1 MMKDKDENLKLSAQS
16 DVLIVIPVKNEE
28 KYIKNCLDA
37 ARNQNYNAG
46 SISIVLIDNG
56 STDNTI
62 KYVQDYSDVELVYK
76 LDGTIGSLRNFGA
89 FSSES
94 KYIAF
99 LDGDTVPPVNWL
111 SVGMDLLQQYSAS
124 CVGFAASVPDDCNT
138 WVTKTW
144 HAMSSGAKYKGTC
157 RVEWLS
163 SFNLIVDRAYFKRV
177 GGFDETLETCEDADF
192 GKKLSKIS
200 NVVYSDKISVR
211 HLGVVKTVKEFFF
224 KELWRGKSNWQH
236 YKKNIGNKK
245 SMLNIF
251 MPFLYLCSFVA
262 LLMSLMVDSFL
273 IWFFLLIV
281 IVIPIGFVFYKTSFS
296 CRYSRL
302 PMMSFLA
309 VVYLVA
315 RGVAVLKP

>member
-1 MMKDKDENLKLSAQS
+1 MKDKDVNLKLSAQS

-46 SISIVLIDNG
+46 AISIVVVDNG

-62 KYVQDYSDVELVYK
+62 KYVQCYSDVELLYK

-89 FSSES
+89 FASES

-111 SVGMDLLQQYSAS
+111 FVGIDLLQQHSAS
-124 CVGFAASVPDDCNT
+124 CVGFAASAPDDSDT

-144 HAMSSGAKYKGTC
+144 HAMNSGAKYKGTC

-163 SFNLIVDRAYFKRV
+163 SFNLIVDREYFKRV
-177 GGFDETLETCEDADF
+177 GSFDENLETCEDADF

-200 NVVYSDKISVR
+200 NVVYSDKISVK
-211 HLGVVKTVKEFFF
+211 HLGVVKTVKEFFL
-224 KELWRGKSNWQH
+224 KELWRGKSNLRY
-236 YKKNIGNKK
+236 YKKNISDKK
-245 SMLNIF
+245 SILNIF
-251 MPFLYLCSFVA
+251 IPFLYLCSFIT
-262 LLMSLMVDSFL
+262 LLMTLIVDSFL

-281 IVIPIGFVFYKTSFS
+281 IVMPLGFVFYKTNFS

-309 VVYLVA
+309 IVYLIA
-315 RGVAVLKP
+315 RGVAVLKS